1 MATNTGETLSDLERQ
16 AEDNRAELAQTVDAL
31 YSRVTPDA
39 LKADARSYARDT
51 GQHILDTLEARVREN
66 PLQAMAIAAGVAYP
80 VWRIIAR
87 MPAPVLLIGAGL
99 ALSRR
104 GGGNGHKD
112 LEARYRRAYDED
124 QVLAAGSE
132 EPGILETLKEK
143 AAGVSSQIAEK
154 AQHTVESLRSTAS
167 DKASGT
173 AERVADAYQ
182 SGREAAAEAAQRAS
196 ETYARTRENVAS
208 LIERHPLMV
217 GAAAF
222 AVGSLV
228 ASSLPVSRPEN
239 RLLGRQSDHLK
250 HRAEDMALD
259 GLHQARSAA
268 RQVYETA
275 AEGVRQEGLTPGV
288 ARKVARSAVETARE
302 AIEQV
307 TEDASQSQPGDPSR
321 NPAA

>member
-1 MATNTGETLSDLERQ
+1 MATHTGETLSDLERR
-16 AEDNRAELAQTVDAL
+16 AENNRAELAQTVDAL

-51 GQHILDTLEARVREN
+51 GQHMLETLETRVREN

-80 VWRIIAR
+80 VWRILAR

-104 GGGNGHKD
+104 TSSNGHKD
-112 LEARYRRAYDED
+112 VEARYRRAYDED
-124 QVLAAGSE
+124 QAMTTGAE
-132 EPGILETLKEK
+132 EPGILDTLKEK
-143 AAGVSSQIAEK
+143 A
-154 AQHTVESLRSTAS
+154 QHTMESVRSTAS
-167 DKASGT
+167 DKAS
-173 AERVADAYQ
+173 DAAGLVSETYQ
-182 SGREAAAEAAQRAS
+182 SGREAAAEAAHRAS

-250 HRAEDMALD
+250 HRAQDMAAG
-259 GLHQARSAA
+259 GLQQAKVAA
-268 RQVYETA
+268 QQVYEAA
-275 AEGVRQEGLTPGV
+275 AEGVREEGLTPGV
-288 ARKVARSAVETARE
+288 ARKAVRTAVETARE
-302 AIEQV
+302 AVEKVQDTASEPQTGSGPHPNPV
-307 TEDASQSQPGDPSR
+307 T
-321 NPAA
+321 